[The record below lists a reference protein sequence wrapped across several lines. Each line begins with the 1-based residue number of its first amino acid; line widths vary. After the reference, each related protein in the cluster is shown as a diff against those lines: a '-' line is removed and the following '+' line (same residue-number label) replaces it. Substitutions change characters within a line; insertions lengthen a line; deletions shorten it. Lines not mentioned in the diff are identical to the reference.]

1 MKKNIKRKLNN
12 LFLYFVI
19 VLFCFVGQI
28 NASEGNLAGVVWNI
42 FMIVISLIAL
52 QLSNG
57 KSTREDV

>member
-12 LFLYFVI
+12 LFLYFFI

>member
-12 LFLYFVI
+12 ILLYFVI
-19 VLFCFVGQI
+19 VLFCFIGQI
-28 NASEGNLAGVVWNI
+28 NANEGNLAGVVWDI

-52 QLSNG
+52 QLTND

>member
-19 VLFCFVGQI
+19 VLFCFIGQI
-28 NASEGNLAGVVWNI
+28 NANEGNLAGVVWDI

-52 QLSNG
+52 QLTND

>member
-28 NASEGNLAGVVWNI
+28 NASEGNLAGVVWDI
-42 FMIVISLIAL
+42 FTIVISLIVL
-52 QLSNG
+52 QLTND

>member
-28 NASEGNLAGVVWNI
+28 NASEGNLAGVIWYI
-42 FMIVISLIAL
+42 FIIIVSLIIL
-52 QLSNG
+52 QSTND
-57 KSTREDV
+57 KSTKEDV

>member
-28 NASEGNLAGVVWNI
+28 NASEGNLAGVVWDI
-42 FMIVISLIAL
+42 FMIVISLIVS
-52 QLSNG
+52 QLTND